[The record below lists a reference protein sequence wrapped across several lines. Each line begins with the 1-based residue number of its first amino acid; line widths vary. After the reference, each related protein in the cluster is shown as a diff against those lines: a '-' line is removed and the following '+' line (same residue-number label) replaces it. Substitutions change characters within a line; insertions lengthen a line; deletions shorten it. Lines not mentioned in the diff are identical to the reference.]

1 MRCSSI
7 RTRIRRSF
15 EAPLVRLRQWI
26 AEKLHEKS
34 PIFDRPVLAIE
45 KILGF
50 AEVLNIPKAGRIV
63 APILKD
69 DSSYKYTESDNNCTL
84 CKTWCCMKNPSGDP
98 KLYGGHSGQPYMCN
112 GGGYGHKYGYWL
124 GLEELNRR
132 IAHLDGQF
140 YALGPRMG
148 MGRQL
153 WYDTELGPISPSDT
167 LKLML
172 RSARLRLKP
181 WRSYGSTVI
190 MCTETM
196 GKTVMHRARLHDV
209 YGFGKQCLRPT
220 LLLRQL
226 VS

>member
-34 PIFDRPVLAIE
+34 PIFDRPDLTIE

-98 KLYGGHSGQPYMCN
+98 KLCVLFNKDIDIKQFPPLAHTPV
-112 GGGYGHKYGYWL
+112 
-124 GLEELNRR
+124 RR
-132 IAHLDGQF
+132 
-140 YALGPRMG
+140 
-148 MGRQL
+148 
-153 WYDTELGPISPSDT
+153 
-167 LKLML
+167 
-172 RSARLRLKP
+172 
-181 WRSYGSTVI
+181 
-190 MCTETM
+190 
-196 GKTVMHRARLHDV
+196 
-209 YGFGKQCLRPT
+209 
-220 LLLRQL
+220 LLLCRPR
-226 VS
+226 